1 MAGAPVR
8 SRDAYSLDR
17 PDTQKEPV
25 TVISFEDLAL
35 VEPIRRALNE
45 EGYTQP
51 TPIQEQAIPEL
62 LGGPDTPMIGRVLWT
77 EFFSNRDW
85 PVAAALSVSL
95 SLLLVVPVAVL
106 QHLLAPRARPA
117 RPAP

>member
-1 MAGAPVR
+1 LPGVAAGF
-8 SRDAYSLDR
+8 L
-17 PDTQKEPV
+17 
-25 TVISFEDLAL
+25 L
-35 VEPIRRALNE
+35 VFVPAVGEFV
-45 EGYTQP
+45 
-51 TPIQEQAIPEL
+51 IPEL

-106 QHLLAPRARPA
+106 QHLLAPRTGNTGGAA
-117 RPAP
+117 